1 VSTLASI
8 LPVADGPTTRR
19 GLARHVRRHRG
30 WLTLVVAA
38 QLLASAAGLVGPHL
52 LQDLLNRAGHE
63 TSTAISHDV
72 LLFAI
77 ALGFQTIFTGTA
89 SATGAA
95 VGERVLANMREELV
109 AAVLQLPL
117 GFVERA
123 GTGDLMSRASTDID
137 EMSRALRYGLPQ
149 LVVAAVTAVL
159 AVAALVITAPVLG
172 LVLVPV
178 VPMVSVAA
186 RWYLKR
192 ARPAYRAQMACWAAT
207 NATLQETVAAA
218 RTIDAFRL
226 GPLRTQKA
234 DSTISDWIGWERRTL
249 GMRTVFFGTTEA
261 GYVVPLVLC
270 LLLGGLLAIN
280 GHLSV
285 GAVAAATLY
294 TQQLISPVDTL
305 LSWQDE
311 VQQASASLSRVL
323 GVSSVDGGLFTD
335 EVPVGQSLVVEDLH
349 FAYTGHDDVLKGIDM
364 APEPGAR
371 LVIVGPSGAGKSTL
385 AQLLVG
391 IHAPRLGTV
400 RVGGVEPH
408 RLEPSVLRKEI
419 ALVTQEQHLF
429 ACSVRDNLRLGCPGA
444 DDEVM
449 YGVLD
454 AIGAADATRALP
466 EGLATVIGSGGAQVS
481 PALAQQLAIARLL
494 LADPHTLVLDEAT
507 SLLSTQS
514 ARDIERSVAQLLDG
528 RTVIAI
534 SHRLHAAHDAEVVA
548 VVEAGRI
555 TEMGTHATLMAKGG
569 AYSDLW
575 NAWQQDGTGPG
586 AVPG

>member
-1 VSTLASI
+1 VSTPTTI

-19 GLARHVRRHRG
+19 GLARNLHQNRG
-30 WLTLVVAA
+30 GLALVVAA

-52 LQDLLNRAGHE
+52 LEDLINSASHE
-63 TSTAISHDV
+63 TSAAIANDA

-77 ALGFQTIFTGTA
+77 ALGVQTVFTGGA
-89 SATGAA
+89 SALGAA
-95 VGERVLANMREELV
+95 VGERVLAHMREELV
-109 AAVLQLPL
+109 ATVLKLPL

-123 GTGDLMSRASTDID
+123 GTGDLMSRVSTDID

-149 LVVAAVTAVL
+149 LLVAAVTVVL
-159 AVAALVITAPVLG
+159 SVGALVVTAPVLG

-178 VPMVSVAA
+178 VPIVGVAA

-192 ARPAYRAQMACWAAT
+192 AGPAYRAQMACWAAT

-218 RTIDAFRL
+218 RTIDVFRL
-226 GPLRTQKA
+226 GPVRVDKT
-234 DSTISDWIGWERRTL
+234 DSTIADWIGWERRTL
-249 GMRTVFFGTTEA
+249 NMRTVFFGSTEA
-261 GYVVPLVLC
+261 GYIVPLVLC
-270 LLLGGLLAIN
+270 LLLGGLLAID

-305 LSWQDE
+305 LAWQDE

-323 GVSSVDGGLFTD
+323 GVSSIEGEPFTD
-335 EVPVGQSLVVEDLH
+335 DEPTGQSLVVEDLH
-349 FAYTGHDDVLKGIDM
+349 FAYAGHDDVLRGIDL

-385 AQLLVG
+385 AQLMVG
-391 IHAPRLGTV
+391 IHAPRQGTV

-408 RLEPSVLRKEI
+408 RLEPARLRQEI
-419 ALVTQEQHLF
+419 ALVTQEQHIF
-429 ACSVRDNLRLGCPGA
+429 ACSVRDNLRLGRPNA
-444 DDEVM
+444 DDDAI
-449 YGVLD
+449 YRVLD
-454 AIGAADATRALP
+454 ALGAGDATRALP
-466 EGLATVIGSGGAQVS
+466 DGLGTVVGSGGTQLS

-514 ARDIERSVAQLLDG
+514 ARDLERSVAQLLAG

-534 SHRLHAAHDAEVVA
+534 SHRLYAAHDAEVVA

-555 TEMGTHATLMAKGG
+555 TEMGTHAELLEKNG
-569 AYSDLW
+569 AYADLW
-575 NAWQQDGTGPG
+575 RAWQKDAPGP
-586 AVPG
+586 AASPP

>member
-1 VSTLASI
+1 VSTAATI

-19 GLARHVRRHRG
+19 GLARHLHQHGRG
-30 WLTLVVAA
+30 LALVIAA

-52 LQDLLNRAGHE
+52 LEDLINSASHE
-63 TSTAISHDV
+63 TSAAIGHDV

-77 ALGFQTIFTGTA
+77 ALGVQTVFTGGA
-89 SATGAA
+89 SAVGAA
-95 VGERVLANMREELV
+95 VGERVLAHMREELV
-109 AAVLQLPL
+109 ATVLKLPL

-123 GTGDLMSRASTDID
+123 GTGDLMSRVSTDID

-149 LVVAAVTAVL
+149 LLVAAVTVVL
-159 AVAALVITAPVLG
+159 SVAALVITAPILG

-178 VPMVSVAA
+178 VPIVGVAA

-192 ARPAYRAQMACWAAT
+192 AGPAYRAQMACWAAT

-218 RTIDAFRL
+218 RTIDVFRL
-226 GPLRTQKA
+226 GQVRVDKT
-234 DSTISDWIGWERRTL
+234 DSAIADWIGWERRTL
-249 GMRTVFFGTTEA
+249 NMRTAFFGSTEA
-261 GYVVPLVLC
+261 GYIVPLVLC
-270 LLLGGLLAIN
+270 LLVGGLLAID

-305 LSWQDE
+305 LAWQDE

-323 GVSSVDGGLFTD
+323 GVSSIEGEPFTD
-335 EVPVGQSLVVEDLH
+335 DEPSGQSLVVEDLH
-349 FAYTGHDDVLKGIDM
+349 FAYAGHDDVLRGIDL

-385 AQLLVG
+385 AQLMVG
-391 IHAPRLGTV
+391 IHAPRQGTV

-408 RLEPSVLRKEI
+408 RLEPARLRQEI
-419 ALVTQEQHLF
+419 ALVTQEQHIF
-429 ACSVRDNLRLGCPGA
+429 ACSVRDNLRLGRPSA
-444 DDEVM
+444 DDDAI
-449 YGVLD
+449 YRVLD
-454 AIGAADATRALP
+454 AMGAGDATRALP
-466 EGLATVIGSGGAQVS
+466 DGLGTVVGSGGTQLS

-514 ARDIERSVAQLLDG
+514 ARDLERSVAQLLAG

-534 SHRLHAAHDAEVVA
+534 SHRLYAAHDAEVVA

-555 TEMGTHATLMAKGG
+555 TEMGTHAELLVKNG
-569 AYSDLW
+569 AYADLW
-575 NAWQQDGTGPG
+575 RAWQKDAPGP
-586 AVPG
+586 AASPP